1 MMTTNFD
8 NSTCSLLCGGGTT
21 TATTTA
27 QEGEVTV
34 YGLFIGIVLNVV
46 VPAVAFTVAAGLGF

>member
-8 NSTCSLLCGGGTT
+8 NSTCSLLCVGGTT

-34 YGLFIGIVLNVV
+34 YGVLISLVLNVV
-46 VPAVAFTVAAGLGF
+46 VPTVAFTVAAGLGF